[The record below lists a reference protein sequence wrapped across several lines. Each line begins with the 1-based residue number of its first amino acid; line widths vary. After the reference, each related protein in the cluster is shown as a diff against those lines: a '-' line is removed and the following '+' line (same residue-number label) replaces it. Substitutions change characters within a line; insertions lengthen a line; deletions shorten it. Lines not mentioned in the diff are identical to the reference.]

1 MVALHKRDVELFVA
15 ERANV
20 VLSFPDGELD
30 VVGKGAEV
38 EEALVAGEHVGN
50 DARRA
55 LHLAIAHQ
63 ARHLGVERGEVERA
77 RRKVVVEPRPVEAF
91 HDFAEL
97 ARVEVRNRPVEHVLE
112 IRPEVVGIRVVLVRR
127 HIAHGRL
134 RLSEARFVLRHP
146 FECLFQEVL
155 PDGRAVHVVL
165 AEAIRAAVRFRE
177 MALGVAHERAG
188 IDGVVDFLVV
198 ERLARDVDGL
208 KPFEFFRS
216 LALAEVH
223 GEAVVED
230 TLLEVGREVEE
241 ALEVHA
247 ELARHVVAERKR
259 ALLSV
264 HHLVR
269 ALGIVA
275 ALHPIHHVQRV
286 ALHHGVDHRLLLL
299 VVVDKLA
306 LIRRPYVEP
315 AAVAA
320 HALLVVVDVA
330 VHDFAHRYIYLLNGH
345 HICWGCLLR
354 IRTRANGF

>member
-1 MVALHKRDVELFVA
+1 MLLHIDYATCPLLCPFAAVAFAAEHLAVLFRGAPALAPRRDVVALHKRDVELFVA

-20 VLSFPDGELD
+20 VLAFPDGELD

-97 ARVEVRNRPVEHVLE
+97 ARVEVRNCPVEHVLE

-127 HIAHGRL
+127 HIAHGGL

-146 FECLFQEVL
+146 FERLFQEVL
-155 PDGRAVHVVL
+155 PDGRAVHVVF

-223 GEAVVED
+223 GEAIGFQA
-230 TLLEVGREVEE
+230 VG
-241 ALEVHA
+241 
-247 ELARHVVAERKR
+247 KR
-259 ALLSV
+259 
-264 HHLVR
+264 
-269 ALGIVA
+269 
-275 ALHPIHHVQRV
+275 
-286 ALHHGVDHRLLLL
+286 
-299 VVVDKLA
+299 
-306 LIRRPYVEP
+306 
-315 AAVAA
+315 
-320 HALLVVVDVA
+320 
-330 VHDFAHRYIYLLNGH
+330 
-345 HICWGCLLR
+345 
-354 IRTRANGF
+354 